1 MYQVEIYGRIRRA
14 VLVEGRSQRSVAREF
29 GLARVTVRKMVG
41 YSIPPGY
48 RRKEPAK
55 RPKLGPWL
63 GVIDA
68 ILEEDKTKPAKQRHT
83 AKRIFDRLRA
93 EHAFPGGYTIV
104 KDYVRTAT
112 LRRREMF
119 VPLAHA
125 PGTAQADFGE
135 ALVIVGGEERKAHY
149 FVIDL
154 PHSDDGF
161 VMAFPAETTEAFLES
176 HVQAFAYLGGVPTS
190 ILYDNTKL
198 AVARILG
205 DGTRQKTRAF
215 SELQSHY
222 LFAEKFGRPAKGND
236 EGLVG
241 YARRNF
247 LVPIPRVASWEEL
260 NQRLLNAC
268 RERRARRL
276 RGHQETIGERFE
288 RDRAALLPL
297 PASEYE
303 ACEKRVMRVSSM
315 SLVRYRT
322 NDYSVP
328 TEYGY
333 RDVLVKGYVHEVV
346 IVCGSQVIARHRR
359 SYQREDMVFDPLHY
373 LALLE
378 QKTRALDQAAPLVG
392 WELPECFDRLR
403 RLLEAR
409 LNKGGKREYVQVL
422 RLLETFS
429 VAEVERAILDALH
442 LGTISFDA
450 VQHLLLCRIER
461 RPLRLDLEN
470 YPHLPLAEVQHAG
483 RTLLPCVNK
492 RLVFDEAQHLS
503 IECLE
508 TLRELLDQPPHCG
521 LLFAGT
527 HELEAI
533 FTRQALELEQW
544 RSRFH
549 AGQALP
555 GISEEEAA
563 TIVHSELGLGLSQ
576 RKIQRLIS
584 KSRITDLRNG
594 GQHSYVS
601 ARRLFW
607 VIRELQAVANAGT
620 AGGTF

>member
-1 MYQVEIYGRIRRA
+1 MYTVEIYGRVRRA
-14 VLVEGRSQRSVAREF
+14 VLVEGKSERAVAQEFGIARE
-29 GLARVTVRKMVG
+29 TVRKMLR
-41 YSIPPGY
+41 YSVPPGY
-48 RRKEPAK
+48 RRERPVK
-55 RPKLGPWL
+55 RPKLGPWI

-93 EHAFPGGYTIV
+93 EHAFPGGYTIM

-222 LFAEKFGRPAKGND
+222 LFADKFGRPAKGND
-236 EGLVG
+236 KGKVEGLVG

-260 NQRLLNAC
+260 NQRLLDAC

-276 RGHQETIGERFE
+276 RGHQEAIGERFE
-288 RDRAALLPL
+288 RDRAAFLPL
-297 PASEYE
+297 PSSEYE
-303 ACEKRVMRVSSM
+303 ACEKRVARVSSM

-328 TEYGY
+328 TEYGH

-359 SYQREDMVFDPLHY
+359 SYEREDMVFDPLHY

-392 WELPECFDRLR
+392 WELPECFSRLR

-409 LNKGGKREYVQVL
+409 LKKNGRREYAQGL

-429 VAEVERAILDALH
+429 LLEVEQAIGDALH

-450 VQHLLLCRIER
+450 VKHLLLCRIER
-461 RPLRLDLEN
+461 RPPRLDLEN
-470 YPHLPLAEVQHAG
+470 YPHLPLAEVQTTQAADYMV
-483 RTLLPCVNK
+483 LLSASP
-492 RLVFDEAQHLS
+492 LS
-503 IECLE
+503 LQSEV
-508 TLRELLDQPPHCG
+508 
-521 LLFAGT
+521 
-527 HELEAI
+527 
-533 FTRQALELEQW
+533 TR
-544 RSRFH
+544 
-549 AGQALP
+549 
-555 GISEEEAA
+555 
-563 TIVHSELGLGLSQ
+563 
-576 RKIQRLIS
+576 
-584 KSRITDLRNG
+584 
-594 GQHSYVS
+594 
-601 ARRLFW
+601 
-607 VIRELQAVANAGT
+607 
-620 AGGTF
+620 